1 MMLLEKWGI
10 IKKQTN
16 KGKRRLKT
24 DKIVKDENKS
34 SCFSFI
40 EIQHLIEGCILGDGY
55 INKYGA
61 LTIEHSVNQAPYLF
75 WKYHCMINA
84 GVLTLKSRP
93 VLVSRFDKRT
103 NKYYYSLRFNTK
115 SLYIVEKERSYEKS
129 VENKYKKVIPDRF
142 SDMLTPQ
149 ILAVWFM
156 DDGVIFSKG
165 GNSKYGI
172 VIDCTNKDSSI

>member
-93 VLVSRFDKRT
+93 GIFYLSRALT
-103 NKYYYSLRFNTK
+103 NEQISTTTLCDSIQRVCT
-115 SLYIVEKERSYEKS
+115 LL
-129 VENKYKKVIPDRF
+129 KKNEVMRK
-142 SDMLTPQ
+142 
-149 ILAVWFM
+149 V
-156 DDGVIFSKG
+156 
-165 GNSKYGI
+165 
-172 VIDCTNKDSSI
+172 